1 MIIKSKQNPLIK
13 EYKKL
18 QNKKYRKEKQQF
30 LLEGFNLISEA
41 KKYTNVI
48 TLESSKDLI
57 YKDSIR
63 VDYEIIKH
71 LSETKSP
78 QSIIGVASFLEP
90 TNKINKTVILNN
102 VSDPGNIGT
111 ILRSALAFE
120 FDTVIIENID
130 IYNPKIIRSSLGAIF
145 SNLNIIS
152 TSNLEK
158 ILKDLKA
165 QNFKLYYTLLDVNAK
180 KLNEVSFDNEK
191 IAVVVGNEANG
202 IDKNLIKY
210 ASEKVYIPIAFESL
224 NVASALAIILNKIRN
239 K

>member
-78 QSIIGVASFLEP
+78 QSIIGVASFLKP

-152 TSNLEK
+152 TSNLEE

-210 ASEKVYIPIAFESL
+210 ANEKVYIPIAFESL

>member
-71 LSETKSP
+71 LSETKSS
-78 QSIIGVASFLEP
+78 QSIIGVASFLKP

-152 TSNLEK
+152 TSNLEE

>member
-1 MIIKSKQNPLIK
+1 M
-13 EYKKL
+13 
-18 QNKKYRKEKQQF
+18 
-30 LLEGFNLISEA
+30 
-41 KKYTNVI
+41 
-48 TLESSKDLI
+48 
-57 YKDSIR
+57 
-63 VDYEIIKH
+63 DYEIIKH
-71 LSETKSP
+71 LSETKSS
-78 QSIIGVASFLEP
+78 QSIIGVASFLKP

-152 TSNLEK
+152 TSNLEE

>member
-1 MIIKSKQNPLIK
+1 M
-13 EYKKL
+13 KL
-18 QNKKYRKEKQQF
+18 LSIYLKLNLRKAFYRRGLFFK
-30 LLEGFNLISEA
+30 A
-41 KKYTNVI
+41 
-48 TLESSKDLI
+48 
-57 YKDSIR
+57 
-63 VDYEIIKH
+63 
-71 LSETKSP
+71 
-78 QSIIGVASFLEP
+78 

-152 TSNLEK
+152 TSNLEE

-210 ASEKVYIPIAFESL
+210 ANEKVIFQLPL
-224 NVASALAIILNKIRN
+224 NHLM
-239 K
+239 

>member
-78 QSIIGVASFLEP
+78 QSIIGVAFFLKP

-102 VSDPGNIGT
+102 VNDPGNIGT

-152 TSNLEK
+152 TSNLEE

>member
-78 QSIIGVASFLEP
+78 QNIIGVASFL
-90 TNKINKTVILNN
+90 
-102 VSDPGNIGT
+102 
-111 ILRSALAFE
+111 
-120 FDTVIIENID
+120 
-130 IYNPKIIRSSLGAIF
+130 
-145 SNLNIIS
+145 
-152 TSNLEK
+152 
-158 ILKDLKA
+158 
-165 QNFKLYYTLLDVNAK
+165 KLQ
-180 KLNEVSFDNEK
+180 
-191 IAVVVGNEANG
+191 
-202 IDKNLIKY
+202 IK
-210 ASEKVYIPIAFESL
+210 
-224 NVASALAIILNKIRN
+224 
-239 K
+239 

>member
-1 MIIKSKQNPLIK
+1 M
-13 EYKKL
+13 
-18 QNKKYRKEKQQF
+18 
-30 LLEGFNLISEA
+30 
-41 KKYTNVI
+41 
-48 TLESSKDLI
+48 
-57 YKDSIR
+57 
-63 VDYEIIKH
+63 
-71 LSETKSP
+71 
-78 QSIIGVASFLEP
+78 ASFLKP

-152 TSNLEK
+152 TSNLEE

-210 ASEKVYIPIAFESL
+210 ANEKVYIPIAFESL

>member
-78 QSIIGVASFLEP
+78 QSIIGVASFLKP

-152 TSNLEK
+152 TSNLEE